1 MICVR
6 SIIEST
12 AMTSELTT
20 PQGDQYGVFEDGKA
34 YKVGYRRPPV
44 HTRFKPGKSGNPSGR
59 PKGIKNLRT
68 LFDKILNEEI
78 SLREGATVRK
88 VSKAEALLRG
98 VVVSA
103 LKGEQ
108 RSLATLFRI
117 AEQAGHFEEQQAPIT
132 TINRI
137 IIDTGVLRNNS
148 LPIPANTDINRDDP

>member
-1 MICVR
+1 
-6 SIIEST
+6 
-12 AMTSELTT
+12 MTSELTT
-20 PQGDQYGVFEDGKA
+20 PQGDQYGVFQGGEHQA

-44 HTRFKPGKSGNPSGR
+44 HTRFQPRKSGNPSGR
-59 PKGIKNLRT
+59 PKGTKNLRT

-117 AEQAGHFEEQQAPIT
+117 AEQAGHFEEQPAPIT
-132 TINRI
+132 TINTI
-137 IIDTGVLRNNS
+137 IIDTGVPRDNS
-148 LPIPANTDINRDDP
+148 LLPIAANRDINRDER